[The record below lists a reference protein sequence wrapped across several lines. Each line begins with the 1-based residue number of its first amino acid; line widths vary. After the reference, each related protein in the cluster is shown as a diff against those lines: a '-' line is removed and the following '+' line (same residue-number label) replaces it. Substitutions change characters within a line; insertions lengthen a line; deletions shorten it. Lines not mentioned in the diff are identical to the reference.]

1 MRGTPVRIAPRGHH
15 PADGPVRRAGAGAAG
30 AAEPGTGVPVNRGRL
45 SVVSANHSPAGQQP
59 TATYES
65 AFLKACRREPVP
77 HTPVWFMRQAG
88 RSLPEYLKV
97 REGVPMLESCTRP
110 ELVAEITL
118 QPVRRHHVDAAI
130 YYSDIVVP
138 LKAIGIDLDIKPGV
152 GPVVQN
158 PIRTRADLAQLRD
171 LTPEDVWYVTEAIG
185 LLTAELG
192 ETPLIGFAGAPFTLA
207 SYLVE
212 GGPSKNHEHTKA
224 LMYSDPQL
232 WADLL
237 DRLAEITSA
246 FLKVQIEAG
255 ASAVQLFDS
264 WVGALAPA
272 DYRRSVMPASAKV
285 FDAVASYG
293 VPRIHFGVGTGE
305 LLGLMGEA
313 GADVVGVDWR
323 VPLDEAARRVGP
335 GKALQGNL
343 DPAVLF
349 ASTEAVETKTRE
361 VLDAAAGLEGHVFNL
376 GHGVMPSMDPDALSR
391 LVEYVHT
398 QTAR

>member
-1 MRGTPVRIAPRGHH
+1 M
-15 PADGPVRRAGAGAAG
+15 
-30 AAEPGTGVPVNRGRL
+30 
-45 SVVSANHSPAGQQP
+45 SANTRPTGQPSQ
-59 TATYES
+59 TYDS

-88 RSLPEYLKV
+88 RSLPEYRKV
-97 REGVPMLESCTRP
+97 REGTAMLESCMRP
-110 ELVAEITL
+110 DLVTEITL
-118 QPVRRHHVDAAI
+118 QPVRRHGVDAAI
-130 YYSDIVVP
+130 FFSDIVVP
-138 LKAIGIDLDIKPGV
+138 LKAIGVDLDIKPGV
-152 GPVVQN
+152 GPVVAR
-158 PIRTRADLAQLRD
+158 PIRRREDLAQLRD
-171 LTPEDVWYVTEAIG
+171 LTPEDVPYVTEAIG
-185 LLTAELG
+185 MLTGELG
-192 ETPLIGFAGAPFTLA
+192 GTPLIGFAGAPFTLA

-224 LMYSDPQL
+224 LMYGDPQL

-285 FDAVASYG
+285 LASVASYG

-313 GADVVGVDWR
+313 GADVMGVDYR
-323 VPLDEAARRVGP
+323 VSLDEAVRRVGP

-349 ASTEAVETKTRE
+349 STTEAVEAKTDE
-361 VLDAAAGLEGHVFNL
+361 VLAAAAGLEGHVFNL
-376 GHGVMPSMDPDALSR
+376 GHGVLPTTDPDALTR

-398 QTAR
+398 KTRR

>member
-1 MRGTPVRIAPRGHH
+1 
-15 PADGPVRRAGAGAAG
+15 
-30 AAEPGTGVPVNRGRL
+30 
-45 SVVSANHSPAGQQP
+45 
-59 TATYES
+59 
-65 AFLKACRREPVP
+65 
-77 HTPVWFMRQAG
+77 MRQAG
-88 RSLPEYLKV
+88 RSLPEYRKV
-97 REGVPMLESCTRP
+97 REGVGMLDSCMRP
-110 ELVAEITL
+110 DLVTEITL
-118 QPVRRHHVDAAI
+118 QPVRRHGVDAAI
-130 YYSDIVVP
+130 YFSDIVVP

-152 GPVVQN
+152 GPVVEQ
-158 PIRTRADLAQLRD
+158 PVRTRADLARLRD
-171 LTPEDVWYVTEAIG
+171 LTPEDVSYVTEAVG
-185 LLTAELG
+185 MLTAELG
-192 ETPLIGFAGAPFTLA
+192 PTPLIGFAGAPFTLA

-212 GGPSKNHEHTKA
+212 GGPSRTYENAKA
-224 LMYSDPQL
+224 MMYGDPEL

-237 DRLAEITSA
+237 DRLADITAA

-255 ASAVQLFDS
+255 AGAVQLFDS
-264 WVGALAPA
+264 WAGALSPA
-272 DYRRSVMPASAKV
+272 DYRRSVLPASAKV
-285 FDAVASYG
+285 FQAVADYG

-349 ASTEAVETKTRE
+349 APRRAVEEKTRE
-361 VLDAAAGLEGHVFNL
+361 VLDAAAHLEGHVFNL
-376 GHGVMPSMDPDALSR
+376 GHGVMPSTDPDVLTR

>member
-1 MRGTPVRIAPRGHH
+1 MSVSDSVP
-15 PADGPVRRAGAGAAG
+15 DGPG
-30 AAEPGTGVPVNRGRL
+30 
-45 SVVSANHSPAGQQP
+45 AGQQ
-59 TATYES
+59 TGRSAAYDS
-65 AFLKACRREPVP
+65 AFLRACRREPVP

-88 RSLPEYLKV
+88 RSLPEYRRV
-97 REGVPMLESCTRP
+97 REGVAMLDSCMRP
-110 ELVAEITL
+110 DLVTEITL
-118 QPVRRHHVDAAI
+118 QPVRRHGVDAAI
-130 YYSDIVVP
+130 YFSDIVVP

-152 GPVVQN
+152 GPVVEQ
-158 PIRTRADLAQLRD
+158 PIRSRADLERLRALD
-171 LTPEDVWYVTEAIG
+171 PDDVKYVTEAIG
-185 LLTAELG
+185 MLVGELG
-192 ETPLIGFAGAPFTLA
+192 STPLIGFAGAPFTLA

-212 GGPSKNHEHTKA
+212 GGPSRNHERTKA
-224 LMYSDPQL
+224 LMYGDPQL

-237 DRLAEITSA
+237 DRLSEITAA

-285 FDAVASYG
+285 FDAVAGYG

-305 LLGLMGEA
+305 LLGLLGEA

-349 ASTEAVETKTRE
+349 APREAVEAKADE
-361 VLDAAAGLEGHVFNL
+361 VLAAAAGLEGHVFNL
-376 GHGVMPSMDPDALSR
+376 GHGVLPNTDPDALTR
-391 LVEYVHT
+391 LVEHVHAR
-398 QTAR
+398 TARQ

>member
-1 MRGTPVRIAPRGHH
+1 MSANDAPR
-15 PADGPVRRAGAGAAG
+15 A
-30 AAEPGTGVPVNRGRL
+30 
-45 SVVSANHSPAGQQP
+45 QQP
-59 TATYES
+59 SAPYDS
-65 AFLKACRREPVP
+65 AFLRACRRESVP

-88 RSLPEYLKV
+88 RSLPEYRKV
-97 REGVPMLESCTRP
+97 REGVPMLESCMRP
-110 ELVAEITL
+110 ELVTEITL
-118 QPVRRHHVDAAI
+118 QPVRRHGVDAAI
-130 YYSDIVVP
+130 YFSDIVVP

-152 GPVVQN
+152 GPVVER

-171 LTPEDVWYVTEAIG
+171 LTPEDVSYVTEAIG
-185 LLTAELG
+185 LLTRELG
-192 ETPLIGFAGAPFTLA
+192 ATPLIGFAGAPFTLA

-212 GGPSKNHEHTKA
+212 GGPSRTYENAKA
-224 LMYSDPQL
+224 MMYGDPEL
-232 WADLL
+232 WSDLL
-237 DRLAEITSA
+237 DRLADITAA

-264 WVGALAPA
+264 WAGALAPV
-272 DYRRSVMPASAKV
+272 DYRRSVLPASAKV
-285 FDAVASYG
+285 FEAVAGYG

-343 DPAVLF
+343 DPTVLF
-349 ASTEAVETKTRE
+349 APTEAVEAKTRE
-361 VLDAAAGLEGHVFNL
+361 VLQSAAGLEGHVFNL
-376 GHGVMPSMDPDALSR
+376 GHGVMPSTDPDALTR

-398 QTAR
+398 HTAR

>member
-1 MRGTPVRIAPRGHH
+1 M
-15 PADGPVRRAGAGAAG
+15 
-30 AAEPGTGVPVNRGRL
+30 
-45 SVVSANHSPAGQQP
+45 SANQSPAGQPP
-59 TATYES
+59 TATYDS
-65 AFLKACRREPVP
+65 AFLRACRREPVP

-97 REGVPMLESCTRP
+97 REGIPMLESCMRP
-110 ELVAEITL
+110 ELVTEITL
-118 QPVRRHHVDAAI
+118 QPVRRHGVDAAI
-130 YYSDIVVP
+130 YFSDIVVP

-152 GPVVQN
+152 GPVVEN
-158 PIRTRADLAQLRD
+158 PIRTRADLDRLRE
-171 LTPEDVWYVTEAIG
+171 LTPEDVTYVSEAIG
-185 LLTAELG
+185 LLTRELG
-192 ETPLIGFAGAPFTLA
+192 ATPLIGFAGAPFTLA

-212 GGPSKNHEHTKA
+212 GGPSRNHEHTKA
-224 LMYSDPQL
+224 LMYGDPQL

-237 DRLAEITSA
+237 DRLAGITAA

-264 WVGALAPA
+264 WVGALSPA
-272 DYRRSVMPASAKV
+272 DYRASVLPASRKV
-285 FDAVASYG
+285 FEAVAEYG

-323 VPLDEAARRVGP
+323 VPMDEAARRVGP

-349 ASTEAVETKTRE
+349 STPQAVETKAGE

-376 GHGVMPSMDPDALSR
+376 GHGVLPTTDPDALTR

-398 QTAR
+398 RTAR

>member
-1 MRGTPVRIAPRGHH
+1 MSAEQSPVGK
-15 PADGPVRRAGAGAAG
+15 
-30 AAEPGTGVPVNRGRL
+30 
-45 SVVSANHSPAGQQP
+45 QP
-59 TATYES
+59 TATYDS

-88 RSLPEYLKV
+88 RSLPEYRKV
-97 REGVPMLESCTRP
+97 REGIPMLESCMRP

-118 QPVRRHHVDAAI
+118 QPVRRHGVDAAI
-130 YYSDIVVP
+130 YFSDIVVP

-152 GPVVQN
+152 GPVVEK
-158 PIRTRADLAQLRD
+158 PIRTRADLARLRD
-171 LTPEDVWYVTEAIG
+171 LTPEDVSYVTEAYG
-185 LLTAELG
+185 LLTRELG
-192 ETPLIGFAGAPFTLA
+192 ATPLIGFAGAPFTLA

-212 GGPSKNHEHTKA
+212 GGPSRNHEHTKA
-224 LMYSDPQL
+224 LMYGDPQL

-237 DRLAEITSA
+237 DRLADITAA

-272 DYRRSVMPASAKV
+272 DYRRFVQPASRKV
-285 FDAVASYG
+285 FEAVAGYG

-305 LLGLMGEA
+305 LLRDMGEA

-343 DPAVLF
+343 DPALLF
-349 ASTEAVETKTRE
+349 STTEAVEARTRE
-361 VLDAAAGLEGHVFNL
+361 ILDAAAGLEGHVFNL
-376 GHGVMPSMDPDALSR
+376 GHGVLPDTDPDALSR

-398 QTAR
+398 RTCGRTCGSSCSHRCFCGSSGAPRCRCCCCPWP

>member
-1 MRGTPVRIAPRGHH
+1 MSERSQLQTGRT
-15 PADGPVRRAGAGAAG
+15 AA
-30 AAEPGTGVPVNRGRL
+30 
-45 SVVSANHSPAGQQP
+45 HD
-59 TATYES
+59 S
-65 AFLKACRREPVP
+65 AFLRACRREPVP

-88 RSLPEYLKV
+88 RSLPEYRKV
-97 REGVPMLESCTRP
+97 REGTAMLESCMRP
-110 ELVAEITL
+110 DLVTEITL
-118 QPVRRHHVDAAI
+118 QPVRRHNVDAAI
-130 YYSDIVVP
+130 FFSDIVVP

-152 GPVVQN
+152 GPVVAQ
-158 PIRTRADLAQLRD
+158 PIRSRADLERLRPLD
-171 LTPEDVWYVTEAIG
+171 PDDVPYVTEAIG
-185 LLTAELG
+185 MLTAELG
-192 ETPLIGFAGAPFTLA
+192 TTPLIGFAGAPFTLA

-212 GGPSKNHEHTKA
+212 GGPSRNHEHTKA
-224 LMYSDPQL
+224 LMYGDPEL

-237 DRLAEITSA
+237 DRLADITAA

-285 FDAVASYG
+285 FDAVADYG

-323 VPLDEAARRVGP
+323 IPMDEAARRVGP

-349 ASTEAVETKTRE
+349 AGHEAVETKARE
-361 VLDAAAGLEGHVFNL
+361 VLDAAEKLEGHVFNL
-376 GHGVMPSMDPDALSR
+376 GHGVLPTTDPDALTR
-391 LVEYVHT
+391 LVAYVHE

>member
-1 MRGTPVRIAPRGHH
+1 MSERSQLQTGRT
-15 PADGPVRRAGAGAAG
+15 AA
-30 AAEPGTGVPVNRGRL
+30 
-45 SVVSANHSPAGQQP
+45 HD
-59 TATYES
+59 S
-65 AFLKACRREPVP
+65 AFLRACRREPVP

-88 RSLPEYLKV
+88 RSLPEYRKV
-97 REGVPMLESCTRP
+97 REGTAMLESCMRP
-110 ELVAEITL
+110 DLVTEITL
-118 QPVRRHHVDAAI
+118 QPVRRHNVDAAI
-130 YYSDIVVP
+130 FFSDIVVP

-152 GPVVQN
+152 GPVVAQ
-158 PIRTRADLAQLRD
+158 PIRSRADLERLRPLD
-171 LTPEDVWYVTEAIG
+171 ADDVKYVTEAIG
-185 LLTAELG
+185 MLTAELG
-192 ETPLIGFAGAPFTLA
+192 TTPLIGFAGAPFTLA

-212 GGPSKNHEHTKA
+212 GGPSRNHEHTKA
-224 LMYSDPQL
+224 LMYGDPEL

-237 DRLAEITSA
+237 DRLADITAA

-285 FDAVASYG
+285 FDAVADYG

-323 VPLDEAARRVGP
+323 IPMDEAARRVGP

-349 ASTEAVETKTRE
+349 AGHEAVETKARE
-361 VLDAAAGLEGHVFNL
+361 VLDAAAKLEGHVFNL
-376 GHGVMPSMDPDALSR
+376 GHGVLPTTDPDALTR
-391 LVEYVHT
+391 LVAYVHE

>member
-1 MRGTPVRIAPRGHH
+1 M
-15 PADGPVRRAGAGAAG
+15 
-30 AAEPGTGVPVNRGRL
+30 
-45 SVVSANHSPAGQQP
+45 SANDRPTGQQP
-59 TATYES
+59 TATYDS
-65 AFLKACRREPVP
+65 TFLKACRREPVP

-97 REGVPMLESCTRP
+97 REGIAMLDSCMRP

-118 QPVRRHHVDAAI
+118 QPVRRHNVDAAI
-130 YYSDIVVP
+130 YFSDIVVP

-152 GPVVQN
+152 GPVVEK
-158 PIRTRADLAQLRD
+158 PIRSRADLAQLRD
-171 LTPEDVWYVTEAIG
+171 LTPDDVSYVTEAIG
-185 LLTAELG
+185 LLTRELG
-192 ETPLIGFAGAPFTLA
+192 PTPLIGFAGAPFTLA

-212 GGPSKNHEHTKA
+212 GGPSRNHEHTKA
-224 LMYSDPQL
+224 LMYGDPEL

-237 DRLAEITSA
+237 DRLAEITAA

-272 DYRRSVMPASAKV
+272 DYRRSVMPASTKV
-285 FDAVASYG
+285 FKAVEGYG

-349 ASTEAVETKTRE
+349 STREAVEEKTQE
-361 VLDAAAGLEGHVFNL
+361 ILDAAAGLEGHVFNL
-376 GHGVMPSMDPDALSR
+376 GHGVLPSTNPDALTR

-398 QTAR
+398 RTAR

>member
-1 MRGTPVRIAPRGHH
+1 M
-15 PADGPVRRAGAGAAG
+15 
-30 AAEPGTGVPVNRGRL
+30 
-45 SVVSANHSPAGQQP
+45 SANQTQP
-59 TATYES
+59 SATYDS

-88 RSLPEYLKV
+88 RSLPEYRKV
-97 REGVPMLESCTRP
+97 REGIPMLESCMRP
-110 ELVAEITL
+110 ELVTEITL
-118 QPVRRHHVDAAI
+118 QPVRRHGVDAAI
-130 YYSDIVVP
+130 YFSDIVVP

-152 GPVVQN
+152 GPVVER

-171 LTPEDVWYVTEAIG
+171 LTPEDVSYVTEAIG
-185 LLTAELG
+185 LLTRELG
-192 ETPLIGFAGAPFTLA
+192 STPLIGFAGAPFTLA

-212 GGPSKNHEHTKA
+212 GGPSRTYENAKA
-224 LMYSDPQL
+224 MMYGDPEL

-237 DRLAEITSA
+237 DRLADITAA

-264 WVGALAPA
+264 WAGALAPV
-272 DYRRSVMPASAKV
+272 DYRRSVLPASAKV
-285 FDAVASYG
+285 FQAVADHG

-343 DPAVLF
+343 DPTVLF
-349 ASTEAVETKTRE
+349 ASTAAVEAKTRE
-361 VLDAAAGLEGHVFNL
+361 VLDSAAGLEGHVFNL
-376 GHGVMPSMDPDALSR
+376 GHGVMPATDPDALTR
-391 LVEYVHT
+391 LVDYVHT
-398 QTAR
+398 RTAR